1 MGAITKIRQLSPY
14 MMATVAVLFI
24 AFMVIQDSS
33 CTNIRD
39 AARSPEN
46 TMIGEVNGTGIT
58 LADYERRVRDVTE
71 RQRQSNPNQEINDEQ
86 IRQQVFDAMVD
97 EILRKQAA
105 EEMGLTV
112 TPQELIDVMLINPP
126 AELQF
131 FKDSTGRFQRELHE
145 DLVTNPDKIVEMLTA
160 QGASVEEAE
169 RQRDDWVRTLFEIED
184 YLRTQKLEEALR
196 NAVGAAASIPSPTM
210 AAQEYETK
218 NSTADVRF
226 IPIPA
231 DLIADE
237 AAAPSED
244 AVKAYYE
251 KNKQYFEQKPA
262 RKMKYVILRQQPS
275 DKDSARASRRS
286 QKFLEQLAALP
297 TPEEKSA
304 AFETEMKAFGGQTF
318 DYKPANEVD
327 GMALTILAS
336 MQNGEVFGPLT
347 TPQGITYMRLD
358 DRREGVNPVVRASH
372 ILIQF
377 GEDKDAAKSE
387 ANAIM
392 NRAKRGEDFAALATE
407 FSKDPGSA
415 ANGGDLSW
423 FGKGRMVKPFED
435 AAFDAPVGSIVGPV
449 ETQFGWHIIKV
460 TDRQNT
466 EYKYSE
472 IVIKPVMS
480 TATKQ
485 LILKQ
490 AAEIEQALIEG
501 QPFDSVASRENLSVM
516 TSPFFNRTTP
526 VLGQAAITAWAFEN
540 GKGDVIRRD
549 VDNYGIMVAQIVE
562 TREFGIKPFEDVQEE
577 ITATVRQQKKLDML
591 KQKAESVAAAC
602 KSAGDLTGVASV
614 DSTLEIR
621 QMVGA
626 RNNGQ
631 LQGFGGEFT
640 ATQAAF
646 TLSPNTVSDPIRGQR
661 AWFVMMVDA
670 RQPAD
675 MSAFEANKLAQLQNM
690 SNRNRGTAYYTWF
703 QMRKESA
710 DVVDLR
716 NVRD

>member
-1 MGAITKIRQLSPY
+1 MGAISKIRQLSPY

-46 TMIGEVNGTGIT
+46 TIIGEVNGTGIT
-58 LADYERRVRDVTE
+58 LADYERRVREVTE

-97 EILRKQAA
+97 ELLRKQAA
-105 EEMGLTV
+105 EEMGLMV
-112 TPQELIDVMLINPP
+112 TPQELIDVMLVNPP

-169 RQRDDWVRTLFEIED
+169 RQRDEWVNTLFEIED

-196 NAVGAAASIPSPTM
+196 NAVGAAASIPSITM
-210 AAQEYETK
+210 ASLDYETK
-218 NSTADVRF
+218 NSTADIRF
-226 IPIPA
+226 IPVPA

-244 AVKAYYE
+244 EVKAYYE

-275 DKDSARASRRS
+275 EKDSARASRRS
-286 QKFLEQLAALP
+286 QKFMEKLAELS
-297 TPEEKSA
+297 TPEEKSQM
-304 AFETEMKAFGGQTF
+304 FETEMKAYGGQTY

-327 GMALTILAS
+327 GTALTILAS
-336 MQNGEVFGPLT
+336 MQNGEVFGPLNT
-347 TPQGITYMRLD
+347 GAGISYMRLD
-358 DRREGVNPVVRASH
+358 DRRDGVNPVVRASH

-377 GEDKDAAKSE
+377 GEDKEAAKRE
-387 ANAIM
+387 ATSIM
-392 NRAKRGEDFAALATE
+392 NRAKRGEDFAALAKE
-407 FSKDPGSA
+407 YSKDPGSA

-423 FGKGRMVKPFED
+423 FGKGRMVQPFEE
-435 AAFDAPVGSIVGPV
+435 AAFNAAVGQVVGPV

-460 TDRQNT
+460 TDRQTT

-490 AAEIEQALIEG
+490 GAEIEEALLAG

-516 TSPFFNRTTP
+516 TSPLFARTTP
-526 VLGQAAITAWAFEN
+526 VLGSAAITAWAFEN

-549 VDNYGIMVAQIVE
+549 VDNLGIMVGQIVE
-562 TREFGIKPFEDVQEE
+562 TRESGIKPFEDVEEE

-591 KQKAESVAAAC
+591 KAKAESIAAAC
-602 KSAGDLTGVASV
+602 KSAGDLTGYTSV
-614 DSTLEIR
+614 DSTLELR
-621 QMVGA
+621 QMVGV

-631 LQGFGGEFT
+631 LQGFGGEFA

-646 TLSPNTVSDPIRGQR
+646 TLPVSSVSDPVRGQR
-661 AWFVMMVDA
+661 AWFIMMVDA

-675 MSAFEANKLAQLQNM
+675 MSGFETNKLAQLQNM

-703 QMRKESA
+703 QKHKETADIVDMR
-710 DVVDLR
+710 
-716 NVRD
+716 NIRD

>member
-1 MGAITKIRQLSPY
+1 MGAISKIRQLSPY

-46 TMIGEVNGTGIT
+46 TMIGEVNGVGIS
-58 LADYERRVRDVTE
+58 LADYERRVRDVIE
-71 RQRQSNPNQEINDEQ
+71 RQRQANQNQEVNDEQ
-86 IRQQVFDAMVD
+86 VRQQVFDAMVD
-97 EILRKQAA
+97 ELLRKQAA
-105 EEMGLTV
+105 EEMGLMV
-112 TPQELIDVMLINPP
+112 TPQELVDVMLINPP

-196 NAVGAAASIPSPTM
+196 NAVGAAASIPSVTL
-210 AAQEYETK
+210 ASYNYETQ

-226 IPIPA
+226 VPVPA
-231 DLIADE
+231 DLISDE
-237 AAAPSED
+237 AAAPSDEE
-244 AVKAYYE
+244 VKAYYE
-251 KNKQYFEQKPA
+251 KNKQYYEQKPA
-262 RKMKYVILRQQPS
+262 RKLKYVILRQQPS
-275 DKDSARASRRS
+275 EKDSARASRRS
-286 QKFLEQLAALP
+286 QKFMERLASLS

-304 AFETEMKAFGGQTF
+304 VFETEMKAYGGQTF
-318 DYKPANEVD
+318 DYQPANTVD
-327 GMALTILAS
+327 GAALTVLAS

-347 TPQGITYMRLD
+347 TAKGITYMRLD
-358 DRREGVNPVVRASH
+358 DRRDGENPVVRASH

-377 GEDKDAAKSE
+377 GDDKAAAKRE
-387 ANAIM
+387 AVSIM

-415 ANGGDLSW
+415 ANGGDLNW
-423 FGKGRMVKPFED
+423 FGTGRMVKPFEE
-435 AAFDAPVGSIVGPV
+435 AAFAANVGDVVGPV

-490 AAEIEQALIEG
+490 GAEIEEALVEG
-501 QPFDSVASRENLSVM
+501 QPFDSVASRENLSMM
-516 TSPFFNRTTP
+516 TSPFFARTTP
-526 VLGQAAITAWAFEN
+526 VMGSAAITAWAFEN

-549 VDNYGIMVAQIVE
+549 LPNYGIIVGQIVE
-562 TREFGIKPFEDVQEE
+562 TREYGIKPFDDVVEE
-577 ITATVRQQKKLDML
+577 VTASVRQIKKLDML
-591 KQKAESVAAAC
+591 EEKASAIASAC
-602 KSAGDLTGVASV
+602 KASNDMNAYTSV
-614 DSTLEIR
+614 DSTLELR
-621 QMVGA
+621 QMIGA

-631 LQGFGGEFT
+631 LQGFGGEFA

-646 TLSPNTVSDPIRGQR
+646 SLPVNSISDPIRGQR
-661 AWFVMMVDA
+661 AWFVMIVDA

-675 MSAFEANKLAQLQNM
+675 MTVFESSKLEQLQNL

-703 QMRKESA
+703 NQHKEMA
-710 DVVDLR
+710 DIVDMR